1 MRFKYVLRRLAH
13 SPMFTLIAIATL
25 AIGIGANTAV
35 FSVIEG
41 VLLKPLPF
49 SHPEELIDVD
59 HSAPGIDLA
68 RSGIAPFLYFTYR
81 DQSQTFQ
88 DLGTWNSGTVS
99 ITGLAIPEQIPAV
112 SFTEGMLPIL
122 GVRPAIGRWF
132 SKKDDSPGS
141 PDTTVLSYGYW
152 QSRFGGDPAVIG
164 RRIVVDG
171 KGTEVIGV
179 MPRDFQFLDL
189 KPSIIQPMQFDRAKT
204 TIGNF
209 SYQGVARL
217 RPGVTLQQAGADVAR
232 MIPASLQ
239 NFPPFPGTS
248 VEMFRRARLAPS
260 LRPLKESLVG
270 DVSKVLW
277 VLMGTI
283 GMVLLIACANVANL
297 LLVRADGRQQE
308 LAIRAALG
316 AGWGEIVRELLL
328 ESLTLA
334 ACGGIFALGVAYAAI
349 RLLVALAPAHLPR
362 LDQITIDPPVLLF
375 TLAISILAGLL
386 FGAIPA
392 IKYAGPQLGTALRAG
407 GRSLSQSRE
416 RHRARNALVIL
427 QVALALVLLAS
438 SGLMIRTF
446 QALRRVEPGFT
457 HPEELQT
464 LRISIPDSQVAE
476 PEQTVRMQQQILDKL
491 AAVPGVT
498 ATGMTSIIPMTEEGW
513 HDPVMAED
521 HVYSDSQLPPLRIY
535 KLVSPG
541 LLSTMGQ
548 RLIAGRDFTWTDVYQ
563 KRPVTMVSE
572 NLARELWGKPGNAIG
587 KRIRDVGKGPWREV
601 VGVVSDE
608 RDNGVDKEAP
618 KIAFWPLMLKDFEG
632 IPLFLD
638 RSLAFVIRSRRV
650 GSSGFRADVQR
661 AVWSVNPNVPLADVH
676 TLREIYDRSLARTS
690 FTLVMLGIAG
700 AMALLLG
707 VIGIYGVISYSVS
720 QRTREIGIRMALGA
734 RRDELTR
741 MFVGQALRLA
751 AIGVALG
758 LVAAAGLMRLMS
770 SFLFEVKPFDPATLS
785 VVSVALIAA
794 AAMASYLPAMRVSAV
809 NPVDALRAE

>member
-239 NFPPFPGTS
+239 NFPHFP
-248 VEMFRRARLAPS
+248 APA
-260 LRPLKESLVG
+260 
-270 DVSKVLW
+270 SKCSGAPGWLP
-277 VLMGTI
+277 
-283 GMVLLIACANVANL
+283 ACAL
-297 LLVRADGRQQE
+297 
-308 LAIRAALG
+308 
-316 AGWGEIVRELLL
+316 
-328 ESLTLA
+328 
-334 ACGGIFALGVAYAAI
+334 
-349 RLLVALAPAHLPR
+349 
-362 LDQITIDPPVLLF
+362 
-375 TLAISILAGLL
+375 
-386 FGAIPA
+386 
-392 IKYAGPQLGTALRAG
+392 
-407 GRSLSQSRE
+407 
-416 RHRARNALVIL
+416 
-427 QVALALVLLAS
+427 
-438 SGLMIRTF
+438 
-446 QALRRVEPGFT
+446 
-457 HPEELQT
+457 
-464 LRISIPDSQVAE
+464 
-476 PEQTVRMQQQILDKL
+476 
-491 AAVPGVT
+491 
-498 ATGMTSIIPMTEEGW
+498 
-513 HDPVMAED
+513 
-521 HVYSDSQLPPLRIY
+521 
-535 KLVSPG
+535 
-541 LLSTMGQ
+541 
-548 RLIAGRDFTWTDVYQ
+548 
-563 KRPVTMVSE
+563 
-572 NLARELWGKPGNAIG
+572 
-587 KRIRDVGKGPWREV
+587 
-601 VGVVSDE
+601 
-608 RDNGVDKEAP
+608 
-618 KIAFWPLMLKDFEG
+618 
-632 IPLFLD
+632 
-638 RSLAFVIRSRRV
+638 
-650 GSSGFRADVQR
+650 
-661 AVWSVNPNVPLADVH
+661 
-676 TLREIYDRSLARTS
+676 
-690 FTLVMLGIAG
+690 
-700 AMALLLG
+700 
-707 VIGIYGVISYSVS
+707 
-720 QRTREIGIRMALGA
+720 
-734 RRDELTR
+734 
-741 MFVGQALRLA
+741 
-751 AIGVALG
+751 
-758 LVAAAGLMRLMS
+758 
-770 SFLFEVKPFDPATLS
+770 
-785 VVSVALIAA
+785 
-794 AAMASYLPAMRVSAV
+794 
-809 NPVDALRAE
+809 

>member
-1 MRFKYVLRRLAH
+1 M
-13 SPMFTLIAIATL
+13 
-25 AIGIGANTAV
+25 
-35 FSVIEG
+35 
-41 VLLKPLPF
+41 
-49 SHPEELIDVD
+49 
-59 HSAPGIDLA
+59 
-68 RSGIAPFLYFTYR
+68 
-81 DQSQTFQ
+81 
-88 DLGTWNSGTVS
+88 
-99 ITGLAIPEQIPAV
+99 
-112 SFTEGMLPIL
+112 IL
-122 GVRPAIGRWF
+122 GHHGIVPTLLGHG
-132 SKKDDSPGS
+132 DDTGHPRRGNA
-141 PDTTVLSYGYW
+141 GN
-152 QSRFGGDPAVIG
+152 GG
-164 RRIVVDG
+164 
-171 KGTEVIGV
+171 
-179 MPRDFQFLDL
+179 
-189 KPSIIQPMQFDRAKT
+189 
-204 TIGNF
+204 
-209 SYQGVARL
+209 
-217 RPGVTLQQAGADVAR
+217 
-232 MIPASLQ
+232 
-239 NFPPFPGTS
+239 
-248 VEMFRRARLAPS
+248 
-260 LRPLKESLVG
+260 
-270 DVSKVLW
+270 
-277 VLMGTI
+277 
-283 GMVLLIACANVANL
+283 
-297 LLVRADGRQQE
+297 
-308 LAIRAALG
+308 
-316 AGWGEIVRELLL
+316 
-328 ESLTLA
+328 
-334 ACGGIFALGVAYAAI
+334 
-349 RLLVALAPAHLPR
+349 
-362 LDQITIDPPVLLF
+362 
-375 TLAISILAGLL
+375 
-386 FGAIPA
+386 
-392 IKYAGPQLGTALRAG
+392 
-407 GRSLSQSRE
+407 
-416 RHRARNALVIL
+416 
-427 QVALALVLLAS
+427 
-438 SGLMIRTF
+438 
-446 QALRRVEPGFT
+446 
-457 HPEELQT
+457 
-464 LRISIPDSQVAE
+464 
-476 PEQTVRMQQQILDKL
+476 
-491 AAVPGVT
+491 
-498 ATGMTSIIPMTEEGW
+498 
-513 HDPVMAED
+513 
-521 HVYSDSQLPPLRIY
+521 

-541 LLSTMGQ
+541 LLSTLGQ